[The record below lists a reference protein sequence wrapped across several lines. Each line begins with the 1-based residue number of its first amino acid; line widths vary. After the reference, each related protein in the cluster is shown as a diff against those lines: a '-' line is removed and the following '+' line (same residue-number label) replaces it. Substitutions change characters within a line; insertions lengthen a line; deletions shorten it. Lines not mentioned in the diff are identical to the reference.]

1 VDQRSVTA
9 TGPRPRVLVA
19 ATEDLDP
26 ELFDRITTVCER
38 AFDEPFAR
46 VWDRVGPGIH
56 VVAEVDGRVVAHA
69 MVVDRRLYL
78 GHETD
83 LALDAGYVENVAT
96 DPAVQGRGHGA
107 LVMREI
113 NRIVGDEYVL
123 GALATGSH
131 GFYEK
136 LGWETWRGPTY
147 VRMADGQRVRSADED
162 GAVMVLRTPR
172 TPSDVDVRGSIAVD
186 WRPDEP
192 W

>member
-1 VDQRSVTA
+1 VRTTA
-9 TGPRPRVLVA
+9 PVPRVRIA
-19 ATEDLDP
+19 ATE
-26 ELFDRITTVCER
+26 ELEPSSFDRITMLCER

-46 VWDRVGPGIH
+46 VWERVGPGIH
-56 VVAEVDGRVVAHA
+56 VVAEVDGMVVAHA
-69 MVVDRRLYL
+69 MVVDRPLYL

-83 LALDAGYVENVAT
+83 LALDGGYVENVAT

-113 NRIVGDEYVL
+113 NRIVGDEYAL

-136 LGWETWRGPTY
+136 LGWETWRGPTF
-147 VRMADGQRVRSADED
+147 VRMADGQRIRSVEED

-172 TPSDVDVRGSIAVD
+172 TPTDLDLGGPIAVD